1 MKDHMDH
8 LIDAVLKLIDSY
20 ENPYPP
26 DVYTHDNPEP
36 MNITRGRFNR
46 HVYEVVEN
54 TRRDIKE
61 LIKEWWYEDQNP

>member
-1 MKDHMDH
+1 MKDHMDF
-8 LIDAVLKLIDSY
+8 LVEDIIEKIREM

-26 DVYTHDNPEP
+26 DVFTHDNPEL

-54 TRRDIKE
+54 MRNAIIEMIKE
-61 LIKEWWYEDQNP
+61 EYLEDP